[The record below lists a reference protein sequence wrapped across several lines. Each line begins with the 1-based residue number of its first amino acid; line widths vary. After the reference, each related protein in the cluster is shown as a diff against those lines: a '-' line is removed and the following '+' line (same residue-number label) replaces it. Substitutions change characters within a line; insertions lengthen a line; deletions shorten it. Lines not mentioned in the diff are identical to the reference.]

1 MEIRELKKIVNEIPE
16 SQDSLQVTVYG
27 QGVLGYADDVEQAY
41 VGKTYTK
48 RHGCVN
54 SLQIQFHPTNVKK
67 QSDIHYVINRILKS
81 IKGEDYYAK
90 MWEPVPELNTVEE
103 ALDYLHKAL
112 CDGMTIEEWNK
123 KYE

>member
-1 MEIRELKKIVNEIPE
+1 MEIRELRKIVNEIPE
-16 SQDSLQVTVYG
+16 TQDGLQVTVYG

-48 RHGCVN
+48 KHGCIK
-54 SLQIQFHPTNVKK
+54 SLQIQFHPENVETHRN
-67 QSDIHYVINRILKS
+67 IHYEINRILKAVR
-81 IKGEDYYAK
+81 GEEYYGK
-90 MWEPVPELNTVEE
+90 LWEPVPELKTVEE
-103 ALDYLHKAL
+103 ALDYLHKEL

>member
-1 MEIRELKKIVNEIPE
+1 MKIKELKEIMNEIPE
-16 SQDSLQVTVYG
+16 SQDELQVTVYG
-27 QGVLGYADDVEQAY
+27 QGVLGYADDVDHAY

-54 SLQIQFHPTNVKK
+54 SLQIQFHPKNVQKY
-67 QSDIHYVINRILKS
+67 SDIHYEINRILKAVR
-81 IKGEDYYAK
+81 GDDYYGK
-90 MWEPVPELNTVEE
+90 SWEPVPELNTVEE

-112 CDGMTIEEWNK
+112 CNGMTIEEWNK